1 MVDFAKIDSKLL
13 REVKFLIES
22 LMKKIEGFI
31 SANIPN
37 EGKKYFDNYKNIGGA
52 SDEEIQAFENEF
64 DIVLPNDFKELYK
77 YKNGSA
83 YPFNIFNTTYNK
95 DCVSSFFLLSLD
107 EIRKDKRFFNENKPM
122 TDDDFFSSEDI
133 AKLDKRIK
141 PFINNERWIPFAQLA
156 NGSLY
161 LLLDFDPSET
171 GTIGQ
176 IIIYVHDPDFI
187 YYVSKDINGL
197 LQDTISSLEFDD
209 WRCEDF
215 YLY

>member
-1 MVDFAKIDSKLL
+1 M
-13 REVKFLIES
+13 IEP
-22 LMKKIEGFI
+22 LMKKIEGLI
-31 SANIPN
+31 TANMPN
-37 EGKKYFDNYKNIGGA
+37 EGKRYFDNYKNINGA

-64 DIVLPNDFKELYK
+64 DVVLPDDFKKLYK

-83 YPFNIFNTTYNK
+83 YPFNIFNTTYDN

-107 EIRKDKRFFNENKPM
+107 EIRKEKKYFNENKLM
-122 TDDDFFSSEDI
+122 ADDDFFSNEDI
-133 AKLDKRIK
+133 TKLDKRIK
-141 PFINNERWIPFAQLA
+141 PFINNERWIPFAQLV

-161 LLLDFDPSET
+161 LMLDFDPSET
-171 GTIGQ
+171 GTMGQ

-197 LQDTISSLEFDD
+197 LQDTISNLEIDD